1 MEEEL
6 MKKYWVIALAVI
18 MVLGLIMT
26 GCTQSTVPAKESQ
39 APATEAPATEA
50 PATEA
55 PSASVEEPAEAP
67 AADEILSTGPN
78 GEKATPATVLSLTDE
93 EIQKVKEGGYKAAIC
108 FHYAGND
115 WSTAQQKGLQDT
127 FAKLGI
133 EVVSVTD
140 ANFKPE
146 QQVSD
151 IETVLALN
159 PDIIVS
165 IPTDPVATAPAYKKA
180 AAQGVKIV
188 FMDNCPVDMKAGVD
202 YVSVVSADN
211 YGNGVK
217 AAEIMADNLG
227 GKGKIG
233 VIYYDADFFVTNQR
247 VEAFEKTIATK
258 YPDIEIVEKSGF
270 EDPNKVSVVADAMLT
285 KNPDLD
291 GIFAVWDVPAEA
303 VVASAIAAG
312 RTDLVITTID
322 LGNNVARMIAEGGLV
337 KGLGAQLPYDQGVAE
352 ATLAAYALLGKEAPQ
367 YVAVPAL
374 AVTYDNI
381 LEAYKTVYHTEAP
394 DDIKNAKK

>member
-1 MEEEL
+1 

>member
-1 MEEEL
+1 
-6 MKKYWVIALAVI
+6 MKKLLVIAVSVI
-18 MVLGLIMT
+18 MILGLIMT
-26 GCTQSTVPAKESQ
+26 GCTQQPESAEESQ
-39 APATEAPATEA
+39 APASEEPAELATEAPATEA
-50 PATEA
+50 PEVPEEATEA
-55 PSASVEEPAEAP
+55 P
-67 AADEILSTGPN
+67 AANEILSTGPN
-78 GEKATPATVLSLTDE
+78 GETATPATTLSLTDE
-93 EIQKVKEGGYKAAIC
+93 EIQQIKDGGYKAAIC

-127 FAKLGI
+127 FASLGI

-151 IETVLALN
+151 IETVMALS

-165 IPTDPVATAPAYKKA
+165 IPTDPVATAPAFKQA

-188 FMDNCPVDMKAGVD
+188 FMDNCPADMQAGVD

-247 VEAFEKTIATK
+247 VEAFVKTIETN

-270 EDPNKVSVVADAMLT
+270 EDPNKVSEVADAMLT

-303 VVASAIAAG
+303 VVASAITAG
-312 RTDLVITTID
+312 RSDLVITTID
-322 LGNNVARMIAEGGLV
+322 LGNNVARMIAEGGMI

-352 ATLAAYALLGKEAPQ
+352 ATLAAYALLGKEAPA

-374 AVTYDNI
+374 AVTNDNV
-381 LEAYKTVYHTEAP
+381 LDAYKTVYHTEAP

>member
-1 MEEEL
+1 
-6 MKKYWVIALAVI
+6 
-18 MVLGLIMT
+18 MT
-26 GCTQSTVPAKESQ
+26 G
-39 APATEAPATEA
+39 
-50 PATEA
+50 
-55 PSASVEEPAEAP
+55 
-67 AADEILSTGPN
+67 EILSTGPN
-78 GEKATPATVLSLTDE
+78 GEKATPATTLSLTDE
-93 EIQKVKEGGYKAAIC
+93 EIQKVKDGKYTAAIC

-115 WSTAQQKGLQDT
+115 WSSAQQKGLQDT

-151 IETVLALN
+151 IETVLALD

-180 AAQGVKIV
+180 AEDGVKIV
-188 FMDNCPVDMKAGVD
+188 FMDNCPAGMKAGVD

-247 VEAFEKTIATK
+247 VEAFEKTIK
-258 YPDIEIVEKSGF
+258 SDYPDIEIVEKSGF
-270 EDPNKVSVVADAMLT
+270 QDPNKVSEVADAMLT
-285 KNPDLD
+285 KNPNLN

-312 RTDLVITTID
+312 RDDLVITTID
-322 LGNNVARMIAEGGLV
+322 LGNNVARMIAEGGMI

-352 ATLAAYALLGKEAPQ
+352 ATLAAYSLLGKEAPE

-374 AVTYDNI
+374 AVTNDNV
-381 LEAYKTVYHTEAP
+381 LDAYKTVYHMDPPA
-394 DDIKNAKK
+394 DIKNAKQ

>member
-1 MEEEL
+1 

-39 APATEAPATEA
+39 APATEA